1 MAEGLD
7 EALEEL
13 DAGGEVPVYLL
24 HGEEFLVRQGADALL
39 ARLVPGASVGLNLVP
54 LDGASPREVAMELDT
69 LPLFPGRKVVLL
81 KDPEFLAPKKGRADA
96 LGKAREAWK
105 ANRRKEAAR
114 RVLALAAR
122 AGWGV
127 HELDPSAAGAPGPDQ
142 WESELGQS
150 LAQADLQFLKEV
162 ADFCLAEGLTAPSG
176 DESALLDWLN
186 GKPMK
191 GQVLVIAATDVETK
205 SAFVK
210 AVKDKGRYLERRVA
224 ARLKDLDLTTFSA
237 EILAP
242 FKKKIGGKALESLK
256 DRCGAN
262 MRRVQSELGK
272 LALYVEGDTITEKDV
287 ALLVSHIREDEFFE
301 MSEAIQKRD
310 LDAAMKYVVEAKS
323 QGKHELLI
331 LGTIT
336 SLIRTLLMNHERL
349 QALSGGKPPR
359 NFNDF
364 KERVFPKIEA
374 EVKAAKG
381 KVPHP
386 YAAFMSMQAAAGYGR
401 AELCRALVAC
411 AETDL
416 ALKLGAGQLAI
427 ERLLWSIAGKVPFWD
442 SGMHTIRRENER

>member
-13 DAGGEVPVYLL
+13 DAKGEAPVYLL
-24 HGEEFLVRQGADALL
+24 HGEEFLVRQGAEALL
-39 ARLVPGASVGLNLVP
+39 AKLVPGASVGLNLVP
-54 LDGASPREVAMELDT
+54 LDGASPREVALELET

-81 KDPEFLAPKKGRADA
+81 KDPEFLAPKKGRTDA
-96 LGKAREAWK
+96 LGKARDAWK
-105 ANRRKEAAR
+105 SNRRKEAAR

-127 HELDPSAAGAPGPDQ
+127 AELDPTAPGAPDADA
-142 WESELGQS
+142 WESELGCA

-162 ADFCLAEGLTAPSG
+162 ADFCRAEGLTAPSG
-176 DESALLDWLN
+176 DETALVEWVT
-186 GKPMK
+186 GEPMK
-191 GQVLVIAATDVETK
+191 GQVLVIAASEVETK

-210 AVKDKGRYLERRVA
+210 AVKDKGRYIERKVA
-224 ARLKDLDLTTFSA
+224 SRLKDLDLSTFAA

-242 FKKKIGGKALESLK
+242 YHKRIGPSALEKLK

-262 MRRVQSELGK
+262 MRLVQSELGK
-272 LALYVEGDTITEKDV
+272 LALYVEGDTISDRDV
-287 ALLVSHIREDEFFE
+287 TQLVQHAREEEFFE
-301 MSEAIQKRD
+301 LSEALQKRD
-310 LDAAMKYVVEAKS
+310 LGAALKYVEEAKS

-331 LGTIT
+331 LGTVT
-336 SLIRTLLMNHERL
+336 SVVRTLLLNHERL
-349 QALSGGKPPR
+349 TALSGGKPPR

-364 KERVFPKIEA
+364 KDRIFPKIEA
-374 EVKAAKG
+374 EVKATKG

-401 AELCRALVAC
+401 AELLRALAAC

-416 ALKLGAGQLAI
+416 ALKLGGGRLAL
-427 ERLLWSIAGKVPFWD
+427 ERLLWSLAGKVPFWD
-442 SGMHTIRRENER
+442 SGLHTIRRDQER

>member
-39 ARLVPGASVGLNLVP
+39 AKLVPGASVGLNLVP
-54 LDGASPREVAMELDT
+54 LDGASPREVAAELDT

-81 KDPEFLAPKKGRADA
+81 KDPEFLAPKKGRTDA
-96 LGKAREAWK
+96 LGKARDAWK

-127 HELDPSAAGAPGPDQ
+127 AELDPSASGAPGVDR
-142 WESELGQS
+142 WDEELGQS

-162 ADFCLAEGLTAPSG
+162 ADFCRAEGLTAPSG
-176 DESALLDWLN
+176 DESALLEWLN
-186 GKPMK
+186 GKPIK

-224 ARLKDLDLTTFSA
+224 ARLKDLDITTFAA

-242 FKKKIGGKALESLK
+242 FKKKMAGSALEKLK
-256 DRCGAN
+256 DRVGGN
-262 MRRVQSELGK
+262 MRLVQSELVK
-272 LALYVEGDTITEKDV
+272 LALYVEGDNITEKDV
-287 ALLVSHIREDEFFE
+287 TAVVQHAREEEFFE
-301 MSEAIQKRD
+301 LSEALQKRD
-310 LDAAMKYVVEAKS
+310 LNAALKYVGEAKS

-331 LGTIT
+331 LGTVT
-336 SLIRTLLMNHERL
+336 SVIRTLLMNHERL

-364 KERVFPKIEA
+364 KDRVFPKIEA
-374 EVKAAKG
+374 EVKATKG

-401 AELCRALVAC
+401 AELCRALAAC

-416 ALKLGAGQLAI
+416 SLKLGGGQLAI

>member
-1 MAEGLD
+1 MD
-7 EALEEL
+7 EALEEI
-13 DAGGEVPVYLL
+13 DAGGEAPVYLL
-24 HGEEFLVRQGADALL
+24 HGEEFLVRQSAEALL
-39 ARLVPGASVGLNLVP
+39 AKLVPGAAVGLNLVT

-69 LPLFPGRKVVLL
+69 LPMFPGRKVVLL
-81 KDPEFLAPKKGRADA
+81 KDPEFLAPKKGRSDA
-96 LGKAREAWK
+96 LGKARDAWR

-127 HELDPSAAGAPGPDQ
+127 NELDPSVKGAPSADQ
-142 WESELGQS
+142 WESELGQA
-150 LAQADLQFLKEV
+150 LGQADVQFLKEV
-162 ADFCLAEGLTAPSG
+162 ADFCRAENLTAPSG
-176 DESALLDWLN
+176 DDSALLDWLG

-224 ARLKDLDLTTFSA
+224 ARLKNVDLTTFAA
-237 EILAP
+237 EILGP
-242 FKKKIGGKALESLK
+242 LKKKIAGSALEKLK
-256 DRCGAN
+256 DRVGGN
-262 MRRVQSELGK
+262 MRLVQSELNK
-272 LALYVEGDTITEKDV
+272 LALFVEGDTIADKDV
-287 ALLVSHIREDEFFE
+287 AAVVQHAREEEFFE
-301 MSEAIQKRD
+301 LSEALQKRD
-310 LDAAMKYVVEAKS
+310 LGAALKYVGEAKS

-331 LGTIT
+331 LGTVT
-336 SLIRTLLMNHERL
+336 SVMRTLLMNHERL

-364 KERVFPKIEA
+364 KDRVFPKIEA
-374 EVKAAKG
+374 EVKAGKG

-416 ALKLGAGQLAI
+416 ALKLGGGQLAL
-427 ERLLWSIAGKVPFWD
+427 ERLLWSIGGKAPFWD